1 MSIRAEEGV
10 EPGSGQQSNLMKGDD
25 IAKISESFRIRY
37 GEFQATGLPAVICAF
52 GIVIVA
58 TGLANLLRNNAEA
71 ALRGLVFARTS
82 GRAQQ
87 PSEPRSEHRRT
98 SPI

>member
-1 MSIRAEEGV
+1 
-10 EPGSGQQSNLMKGDD
+10 MKGDD

-37 GEFQATGLPAVICAF
+37 AEFEATGLPAVICAV

-58 TGLANLLRNNAEA
+58 GGVANLLRNNPEA

-82 GRAQQ
+82 SRAPQT
-87 PSEPRSEHRRT
+87 EPRPEHRRAST
-98 SPI
+98 I